1 MAWTQGAVFSM
12 DYIDNLIDK
21 LKEWARKIIE
31 ALLGPEAEPEPELIP
46 IPVPVNEK
54 RRHR

>member
-1 MAWTQGAVFSM
+1 M

-31 ALLGPEAEPEPELIP
+31 ALLGPEAEPEPEP
-46 IPVPVNEK
+46 IPVPVNEP
-54 RRHR
+54 RRRR

>member
-1 MAWTQGAVFSM
+1 M

-21 LKEWARKIIE
+21 LKEWARKIMD

-46 IPVPVNEK
+46 IPVNEP
-54 RRHR
+54 RRRR